1 MLTIFLYYH
10 PPPPANSTPSLS
22 KIFSLSDM
30 YVSEHVAN
38 QARLMKLHGPE
49 FPPSF
54 EYIPPP
60 ARGSRQRSNARTGE
74 NSTTPSAG
82 WLLSL
87 LREMDTH
94 FCSFGDVFGELQEI
108 VAEVEQL
115 FQIGHH
121 APVYDGEDDVEFRYD
136 NERARSYLDESKI
149 YVLQDVQQ
157 IDALIADPSFCLK
170 AYCLQFID
178 LLKKW
183 KEFGEL
189 VKDDS
194 STSENVS
201 TIVSGIQT
209 ISDKYN
215 KLSNFS
221 HPLIFTRLLSS
232 CCCCCSS
239 YYYLLGFTNRFL
251 I

>member
-1 MLTIFLYYH
+1 MLTIFLH
-10 PPPPANSTPSLS
+10 CHPPANSTPSLS

-30 YVSEHVAN
+30 YVSEHVTN
-38 QARLMKLHGPE
+38 QARLMKLHGPD
-49 FPPSF
+49 FSPSF
-54 EYIPPP
+54 EYTIPP

-74 NSTTPSAG
+74 SSTTPSAG

-108 VAEVEQL
+108 VAKVEKL
-115 FQIGHH
+115 FQIGRH
-121 APVYDGEDDVEFRYD
+121 APVDDEDEVYFLYD
-136 NERARSYLDESKI
+136 NDIARSYLDESKI
-149 YVLQDVQQ
+149 YELQEVQQ
-157 IDALIADPSFCLK
+157 IDALISDPSFCLK

-183 KEFGEL
+183 KEFGEEL
-189 VKDDS
+189 AKDDS
-194 STSENVS
+194 SNSDVL
-201 TIVSGIQT
+201 TIVSGIRT

>member
-1 MLTIFLYYH
+1 
-10 PPPPANSTPSLS
+10 
-22 KIFSLSDM
+22 
-30 YVSEHVAN
+30 
-38 QARLMKLHGPE
+38 MKLHGPE
-49 FPPSF
+49 FSPSF
-54 EYIPPP
+54 EYIPP
-60 ARGSRQRSNARTGE
+60 ARGLKRKSNATGGD
-74 NSTTPSAG
+74 SSKTPSGAG

-94 FCSFGDVFGELQEI
+94 FCSFGDVFRELQDI
-108 VAEVEQL
+108 VAAVETL
-115 FQIGHH
+115 FQIGRH
-121 APVYDGEDDVEFRYD
+121 APVDNGEDVEFLYD
-136 NERARSYLDESKI
+136 NEIARSYLDQSNI
-149 YVLQDVQQ
+149 YEYQDVQQ
-157 IDALIADPSFCLK
+157 IDALITDPSFCLK
-170 AYCLQFID
+170 TYCLQFID

-194 STSENVS
+194 SNSDVVS

-215 KLSNFS
+215 KLSNLS
-221 HPLIFTRLLSS
+221 HLLIFNRLLSSS

-239 YYYLLGFTNRFL
+239 YFYLLGFTNRFL

>member
-30 YVSEHVAN
+30 YVSEHVTN

-49 FPPSF
+49 FSPSF
-54 EYIPPP
+54 EYIPLPP
-60 ARGSRQRSNARTGE
+60 ARGLRKKTNATGE
-74 NSTTPSAG
+74 SSTTPSAG

-108 VAEVEQL
+108 VAKVEKL
-115 FQIGHH
+115 FQIGRH
-121 APVYDGEDDVEFRYD
+121 APVDDEDEVEFLYD
-136 NERARSYLDESKI
+136 NDIARSYLDESKI
-149 YVLQDVQQ
+149 YELQDVPQ
-157 IDALIADPSFCLK
+157 IDALISDPSFCLK

-183 KEFGEL
+183 KEFGEEL
-189 VKDDS
+189 AKDDS
-194 STSENVS
+194 SNPDVS

-232 CCCCCSS
+232 SCCCSSS

>member
-1 MLTIFLYYH
+1 MLTIFLYCH
-10 PPPPANSTPSLS
+10 LPANSTLLS

-30 YVSEHVAN
+30 YVSEHVTN
-38 QARLMKLHGPE
+38 QLKQRKMLGSDYS
-49 FPPSF
+49 PSF
-54 EYIPPP
+54 EYTTPK
-60 ARGSRQRSNARTGE
+60 GTKQNKSKKSE
-74 NSTTPSAG
+74 SSTSTPSAG

-94 FCSFGDVFGELQEI
+94 FCTFGDVFGELQDI
-108 VAEVEQL
+108 VAAVEKL
-115 FQIGHH
+115 FQIGRH
-121 APVYDGEDDVEFRYD
+121 APVDDGDGEDVEFLYD
-136 NERARSYLDESKI
+136 NEIARSYLDETNI
-149 YVLQDVQQ
+149 YELQDVQQ
-157 IDALIADPSFCLK
+157 IDALITDPSFCLK
-170 AYCLQFID
+170 TYCLQFID

-194 STSENVS
+194 SNSDVVS

>member
-1 MLTIFLYYH
+1 MLTIFLH
-10 PPPPANSTPSLS
+10 CHPPANSTPLS
-22 KIFSLSDM
+22 KIFSLFDM
-30 YVSEHVAN
+30 YVSEHVTN
-38 QARLMKLHGPE
+38 QLLQRKMLGSDYS
-49 FPPSF
+49 PSF
-54 EYIPPP
+54 EYTPTK
-60 ARGSRQRSNARTGE
+60 GTKQKSKRSS
-74 NSTTPSAG
+74 STSSPSAG

-94 FCSFGDVFGELQEI
+94 FCSFGDVFGELQDI
-108 VAEVEQL
+108 VAKVERL

-121 APVYDGEDDVEFRYD
+121 APVDDGEEVEFLYD

-149 YVLQDVQQ
+149 YVLQDVPQ
-157 IDALIADPSFCLK
+157 IDALITDPSFCLK

-194 STSENVS
+194 SNPDVS

-232 CCCCCSS
+232 SCCCSSS

>member
-1 MLTIFLYYH
+1 MLTIFLH
-10 PPPPANSTPSLS
+10 CHPPANSTPLS

-30 YVSEHVAN
+30 YVSEHVTN
-38 QARLMKLHGPE
+38 QLMQRKMLGSDYSL
-49 FPPSF
+49 SF
-54 EYIPPP
+54 EYTTTK
-60 ARGSRQRSNARTGE
+60 GTKQKSKRSS
-74 NSTTPSAG
+74 STSSPSAG

-108 VAEVEQL
+108 VAKVEKL
-115 FQIGHH
+115 FQIGRH
-121 APVYDGEDDVEFRYD
+121 APVDDEDEVYFLYD
-136 NERARSYLDESKI
+136 NDIARSYLDESKI
-149 YVLQDVQQ
+149 YELQDVPQ
-157 IDALIADPSFCLK
+157 IDALISDPSFCLK

-183 KEFGEL
+183 KEFGEEL
-189 VKDDS
+189 AKDDS
-194 STSENVS
+194 SNSDVL
-201 TIVSGIQT
+201 TIVSGIRT

>member
-30 YVSEHVAN
+30 YVSEHVTN

-54 EYIPPP
+54 EYTIPP

-74 NSTTPSAG
+74 SSTTPSAG

-94 FCSFGDVFGELQEI
+94 FCSFGDVFGELQDI
-108 VAEVEQL
+108 VAKVEQL
-115 FQIGHH
+115 FQIGRH
-121 APVYDGEDDVEFRYD
+121 APVDDEDEVDFRYD
-136 NERARSYLDESKI
+136 NGIARSYLNESKI
-149 YVLQDVQQ
+149 YELQDVQQ
-157 IDALIADPSFCLK
+157 IDVLITDPSFCLK

>member
-1 MLTIFLYYH
+1 MLTIIT
-10 PPPPANSTPSLS
+10 PPPANSTLLS

-30 YVSEHVAN
+30 YVSEHVTN

-49 FPPSF
+49 FSPSF
-54 EYIPPP
+54 EYIPP
-60 ARGSRQRSNARTGE
+60 ARGLKRKPNATGV
-74 NSTTPSAG
+74 SSKTPSAG

-108 VAEVEQL
+108 VEEVETL
-115 FQIGHH
+115 FQIGRH
-121 APVYDGEDDVEFRYD
+121 APVDNGEDVEFLYD
-136 NERARSYLDESKI
+136 NEIARSYLDQSNI
-149 YVLQDVQQ
+149 YEYQDVQQ
-157 IDALIADPSFCLK
+157 IDALITDPSFCLK
-170 AYCLQFID
+170 TYCLQFID

-194 STSENVS
+194 SNSDVVS